1 MGGEMSAWRRAD
13 RDERGMTLV
22 ELLVAMSIM
31 SIVLLVFST
40 VLSSVQRGVVT
51 QDKLNQNL
59 DQVHLA
65 VQELDRELRSGNVLY
80 DPMLENGSG
89 AGGLTSCD
97 GCVSGYTLRVY
108 AQNNGVPGCVLWKV
122 DDQRRLMTRSW
133 PPNQPDAA
141 GSWRVV
147 ATDVVNQDLGAYAFQ
162 LDPDPLKGGRTLD
175 LLFAVNG
182 DLVRRP
188 NQTVRI
194 QASLTG
200 RNTSYGYPANVCSAV
215 PAN

>member
-1 MGGEMSAWRRAD
+1 
-13 RDERGMTLV
+13 MTLV
-22 ELLVAMSIM
+22 EVMVASSIM
-31 SIVLLVFST
+31 GIVLLVFTT

-59 DQVHLA
+59 DQVNLA

-89 AGGLTSCD
+89 PGALTSCA
-97 GCVSGYTLRVY
+97 GCVAGYTLRVY
-108 AQNNGVPGCVLWKV
+108 TQTNAESKCILWKI
-122 DDQRRLMTRSW
+122 DSGDLMVRQW

-141 GSWRVV
+141 TSWRI
-147 ATDVVNQDLGAYAFQ
+147 AAEDVVNVDLGQYAFQ

-175 LLFAVNG
+175 VLYAVNG
-182 DLVRRP
+182 DLTNRP
-188 NQTVRI
+188 GQTVRI

-200 RNTSYGYPANVCSAV
+200 RNTSYGYPANVCYQV
-215 PAN
+215 PED

>member
-1 MGGEMSAWRRAD
+1 
-13 RDERGMTLV
+13 MTLV

-80 DPMLENGSG
+80 DP
-89 AGGLTSCD
+89 
-97 GCVSGYTLRVY
+97 
-108 AQNNGVPGCVLWKV
+108 NNGVPGCVLWKV

-182 DLVRRP
+182 DLVGRP